1 MTVFA
6 KVFDSLAGRMRQR
19 KANAHERIE
28 TAAKQIAAG
37 QSVDVGGLE
46 DALFTAG
53 MTLDDFRGL
62 CDLFAARVEK
72 LALLDTLGAARKKV
86 EKIDRD
92 IEAANKTHAEAVD
105 NYRRRYMTLRAE
117 ADQAGAAVEAAR
129 NAREWILAL
138 ENCPPSI
145 RHDYQAALEAEQAA
159 TSAVG
164 QAERTVREL
173 TDEIRSEQG
182 WLDQLA
188 QQDAVELHP
197 PELTITKA
205 GRDRMAGARAAKYD
219 EHAARKKRLEN
230 RLADATKAVD
240 EARVTLVAAEAQLA
254 ATRKRILAA

>member
-117 ADQAGAAVEAAR
+117 ADQAQAAVDTAR
-129 NAREWILAL
+129 TAREWLLAVDH
-138 ENCPPSI
+138 CPPSL
-145 RHDYQAALEAEQAA
+145 RDEYQGALAAEEKAVADVGHAQREIKKLSDDIKSEKGWLEQLAGED
-159 TSAVG
+159 
-164 QAERTVREL
+164 VRE
-173 TDEIRSEQG
+173 I
-182 WLDQLA
+182 
-188 QQDAVELHP
+188 HP
-197 PELTITKA
+197 PTMTVTASQRERL
-205 GRDRMAGARAAKYD
+205 GAARGQKYD
-219 EHAARKKRLEN
+219 EHDRRLKRLEA
-230 RLADATKAVD
+230 RKVDADKTLADAQA
-240 EARVTLVAAEAQLA
+240 ALVAAEAVVA
-254 ATRKRILAA
+254 GVRKKILAA

>member
-19 KANAHERIE
+19 KASAHERIE

-37 QSVDVGGLE
+37 QSVDVAGLE

-62 CDLFAARVEK
+62 CDLFATRVEK
-72 LALLDTLGAARKKV
+72 LALLETLGAARKKV

-92 IEAANKTHAEAVD
+92 IEAANKAHAETVD
-105 NYRRRYMTLRAE
+105 NYRRRYVSLRAE
-117 ADQAGAAVEAAR
+117 ADQAYAAVESAR

-138 ENCPPSI
+138 DNCPPSI
-145 RHDYQAALEAEQAA
+145 RHEYQTALEAEQAA

-188 QQDAVELHP
+188 GEDAKELHP

-205 GRDRMAGARAAKYD
+205 GRDRMAGARSAKYD
-219 EHAARKKRLEN
+219 EHAARKKRLEH